1 MPPEAARDALRALLA
16 LRREGLRRPLP
27 FAPYAGWTL
36 FERRDDPTRAIDAAM
51 KRWRGRDDGGWAE
64 GADDAQRLALR
75 GRDPFADG
83 EALRDFARIAGIVF
97 GAVQDG
103 QPQPIPLGHVD
114 LPDDDE
120 AEDAA

>member
-1 MPPEAARDALRALLA
+1 
-16 LRREGLRRPLP
+16 
-27 FAPYAGWTL
+27 
-36 FERRDDPTRAIDAAM
+36 
-51 KRWRGRDDGGWAE
+51 
-64 GADDAQRLALR
+64 LALR